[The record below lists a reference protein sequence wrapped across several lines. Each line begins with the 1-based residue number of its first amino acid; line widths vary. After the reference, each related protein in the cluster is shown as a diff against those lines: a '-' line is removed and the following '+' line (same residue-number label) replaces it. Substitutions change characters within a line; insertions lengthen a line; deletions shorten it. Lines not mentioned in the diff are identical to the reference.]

1 MAILLAC
8 ISHILPSYA
17 QPMLLNA
24 VYPYPSE
31 EQHCLLIDKQGL
43 IWIGSNAGIKSYDGY
58 RFKSYRSNATTPN
71 ILPSNNVL
79 CMTEGNDDVLWIGT
93 RNGLVSMDTSPLSST
108 VFHTTSALSAPSG
121 HLPLEGKAVF
131 ILRGT

>member
-1 MAILLAC
+1 MTLSLNTYRPSNNKRYIMAILLAC

-17 QPMLLNA
+17 QPRLLNA

-58 RFKSYRSNATTPN
+58 RFKSYRSNTTTPN
-71 ILPSNNVL
+71 ILPSIVDRN
-79 CMTEGNDDVLWIGT
+79 TKWT
-93 RNGLVSMDTSPLSST
+93 RKHG
-108 VFHTTSALSAPSG
+108 
-121 HLPLEGKAVF
+121 
-131 ILRGT
+131 